1 METLNALR
9 TIQNK
14 RSICLVFLA
23 DIAVSNSVLDTCPFM
38 ILIKLTLSVY
48 LSLNKLGVMFA
59 KFLDQS
65 LDDFVIRFGAFL
77 VYTFIEAA
85 RPIGKSSISIV
96 DKQRIFASWLEE
108 VVPLNDMSALFSSM
122 YGLGS

>member
-1 METLNALR
+1 
-9 TIQNK
+9 
-14 RSICLVFLA
+14 
-23 DIAVSNSVLDTCPFM
+23 
-38 ILIKLTLSVY
+38 
-48 LSLNKLGVMFA
+48 MFA
-59 KFLDQS
+59 KSLDQS
-65 LDDFVIRFGAFL
+65 LDDFVIRLGAFL

-122 YGLGS
+122 YSLVLEEKNVIK